1 MVASFLK
8 ASQWIEMLEDRRS
21 DLWLRFKN
29 IYGDDGELIDGYIKV
44 YRDVLGEFVRLYGK
58 NEELALIRAPGRVNL
73 VGTHIDHRGGS
84 VNPFAT
90 KDIVMAVQRRS
101 DGRVVVHDVERDR
114 FPTRSFIIED
124 NLPRGKVSDWDAW
137 SRIENEKMRAAGIM
151 GDWANYVKA
160 AVLFL
165 QNDYRRQDGSYIK
178 RLSGMNMVI
187 GGNIPMAA
195 GISSSSALV
204 VASAEAA
211 LWASSIEMSP
221 GELVDATGLGEWYVG
236 TRGGKGDH
244 AAIKLS
250 RRGYISH
257 VGFFPLRIDYV
268 PFPEDYRVVIL
279 NSGVEAKKSAGARNV
294 FNNRV
299 AAYEIGLMYIRRNY
313 PELSPKLKYLRDINA
328 DNLGVGEDRIYEVL
342 LSLPERVGRSE
353 LARYLPDYQ
362 DQLAGLYATHDEPEE
377 GYRVRGVCLYGLAE
391 CQRSKMVAK
400 HLKDGNMAAFGELM
414 NLGHEGDRVT
424 HLNGGRR
431 LGKDKRITNGMIESL
446 IADSRSSDPR
456 RVEGARLYHQAGAYD
471 VSCLETDELVD
482 IAREVHGVLGARLI
496 GAGLGGCVGT
506 LVKKS
511 SVQDLTRV
519 ALEKY
524 YKSRGL
530 PPGVEVCWPIAG
542 SEVIELG

>member
-1 MVASFLK
+1 
-8 ASQWIEMLEDRRS
+8 
-21 DLWLRFKN
+21 
-29 IYGDDGELIDGYIKV
+29 
-44 YRDVLGEFVRLYGK
+44 
-58 NEELALIRAPGRVNL
+58 
-73 VGTHIDHRGGS
+73 
-84 VNPFAT
+84 
-90 KDIVMAVQRRS
+90 MAVQRRS
-101 DGRVVVHDVERDR
+101 EGRVVVHDVERDR

-124 NLPRGKVSDWDAW
+124 ELPRSKVSDWDAW
-137 SRIENEKMRAAGIM
+137 SRAENEKMRAAGIM

-236 TRGGKGDH
+236 TRGGRGDH

-257 VGFFPLRIDYV
+257 IGFFPLRIDYV

-299 AAYEIGLMYIRRNY
+299 VAYEIGLMYIRRNY
-313 PELSPKLKYLRDINA
+313 PELSPKLKYLRDVNS
-328 DNLGVGEDRIYEVL
+328 DNLRVSEDRIYEIL
-342 LSLPERVGRSE
+342 LSLPERVGRSD
-353 LARYLPDYQ
+353 LALELPDYR
-362 DQLAGLYATHDEPEE
+362 DQLARLYATHDEPEE

-424 HLNGGRR
+424 HLKGGRR
-431 LGKDKRITNGMIESL
+431 LGKDKRITDDMMESL
-446 IADSRSSDPR
+446 ISESRSSDPR
-456 RVEGARLYHQAGAYD
+456 RAEGARLYRQAGAYD
-471 VSCLETDELVD
+471 VSCPETDELVD
-482 IAREVHGVLGARLI
+482 IAREVPGVLGARLI

-506 LVKKS
+506 LVKRS
-511 SVQDLTRV
+511 SVWDLTEA

-524 YKSRGL
+524 YKPRGL

-542 SEVIELG
+542 SGAIDL